1 MKKLI
6 FSILAFSLAATALSQ
21 QVKEIEIL
29 PNEKWWGGATDLGS
43 QMPFRE
49 NTMEIDLQTQNFNN
63 QTTPLLISNKGRYI
77 WCDGLCAAQAGN
89 RGRGLFVRRRV

>member
-29 PNEKWWGGATDLGS
+29 P
-43 QMPFRE
+43 Q
-49 NTMEIDLQTQNFNN
+49 
-63 QTTPLLISNKGRYI
+63 
-77 WCDGLCAAQAGN
+77 
-89 RGRGLFVRRRV
+89 

>member
-6 FSILAFSLAATALSQ
+6 LSILAFSLATTALPQ

-29 PNEKWWGGATDLGS
+29 PNEKWWGGATDLGNK
-43 QMPFRE
+43 MPFCD
-49 NTMEIDLQTQNFNN
+49 NTTEADLQTQNFNN

-77 WCDGLCAAQAGN
+77 CVTVHSGFN
-89 RGRGLFVRRRV
+89 

>member
-6 FSILAFSLAATALSQ
+6 LSILAFSLATTALPQ

-29 PNEKWWGGATDLGS
+29 PNEKWWGGATDLGNK
-43 QMPFRE
+43 MPFCD
-49 NTMEIDLQTQNFNN
+49 NTIEADLQTQNFNN

-77 WCDGLCAAQAGN
+77 WCDGPFQFQL
-89 RGRGLFVRRRV
+89 RD